1 MSGNEIVTN
10 PMRKIVLSIVNQK
23 QNENTRQNYASAL
36 SKFLRWYKSGN
47 YSGLNPEVI
56 REYLLYMEHRDYERS
71 TVSTNLSILKQ
82 LFRELWKSEVIDNDT
97 YTHLVEIKI
106 RRQKGQRHK
115 TWLEQDDVQKLIDN
129 LNSDKIS
136 IVRDRALIAVMT
148 GCGLRRFEISDLQI
162 TQIKKIQG
170 RWAFTDIK
178 GKGDRYRT
186 VAIPEYAMKCLEK
199 WLEINKSIGK
209 TDRIFFSIR
218 KNGEIGNT
226 MITPQGIRDIVVKH
240 SKNILEKEVLPHD
253 MRRTYAHLSYK
264 AGAPLRQVQLSLG
277 HSSIRTTEIYLGLD
291 QDLTNAPGDYIDIAV

>member
-1 MSGNEIVTN
+1 M
-10 PMRKIVLSIVNQK
+10 
-23 QNENTRQNYASAL
+23 
-36 SKFLRWYKSGN
+36 
-47 YSGLNPEVI
+47 
-56 REYLLYMEHRDYERS
+56 
-71 TVSTNLSILKQ
+71 
-82 LFRELWKSEVIDNDT
+82 
-97 YTHLVEIKI
+97 
-106 RRQKGQRHK
+106 
-115 TWLEQDDVQKLIDN
+115 
-129 LNSDKIS
+129 S

-291 QDLTNAPGDYIDIAV
+291 QDLTNAPGDYIKIEI